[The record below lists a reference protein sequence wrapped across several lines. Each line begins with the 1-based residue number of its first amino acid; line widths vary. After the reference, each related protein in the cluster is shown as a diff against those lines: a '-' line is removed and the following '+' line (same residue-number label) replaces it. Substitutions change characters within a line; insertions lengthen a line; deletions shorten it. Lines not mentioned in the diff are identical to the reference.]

1 MYFRIVV
8 LFGYKPTPSPHLP
21 SPDLALH
28 GGLLDHMAT
37 LFLVFLRKLHT
48 VLHNGCTSLYSH
60 QKYKRVSFSPHPPH
74 HLLFVD
80 ILMSDRG
87 EVLPHCSFDMHFF
100 NIYQCWVSF
109 HEPIGQLSSLKK
121 CLFRYSAHFLMVL
134 FVFLLLVV
142 WTVCT
147 FYKFSPCQ
155 LHHLQYFFP
164 VHKLPLICLWF
175 PVPCKSF

>member
-1 MYFRIVV
+1 MYFWIVV

-21 SPDLALH
+21 SPLLALH

-48 VLHNGCTSLYSH
+48 VLHNGCTSLHSH

-74 HLLFVD
+74 HMLFVD

-87 EVLPHCSFDMHFF
+87 KVLPHCSFDMHFF

-121 CLFRYSAHFLMVL
+121 CLFRYSAHFLMVVFVCLLMVYEL
-134 FVFLLLVV
+134 FVHFINSALVS
-142 WTVCT
+142 CIICNI
-147 FYKFSPCQ
+147 FSQ
-155 LHHLQYFFP
+155 S
-164 VHKLPLICLWF
+164 ISCL
-175 PVPCKSF
+175 